1 MGSTGLSFCGGE
13 FFYMHR
19 SRGRQYSRQLQH
31 NLHYVVNKNQGAYVQ
46 NALGIRYVQGQFCVK
61 IEFNRFCCGFFT
73 FFVGKN
79 RIVTLTYKLTF
90 GINKKKGEGFGTF
103 GQYFR
108 VINHHLCTNKAFKIQ

>member
-1 MGSTGLSFCGGE
+1 MCRK
-13 FFYMHR
+13 M
-19 SRGRQYSRQLQH
+19 QIPH

-61 IEFNRFCCGFFT
+61 IEFKRFCCGFFT

-90 GINKKKGEGFGTF
+90 GIKKTEGEGFGTF